1 GVKGCGLR
9 IARCGEDF
17 SRTST
22 RTTTRTKILC
32 ALIVLVLV
40 LVLVLGCSPIAHYY
54 TKVRCLCAD
63 VKISSQWPEHLDPET
78 ENFNKS

>member
-1 GVKGCGLR
+1 MGR
-9 IARCGEDF
+9 ILKDEHEHDEEDESYF
-17 SRTST
+17 FT
-22 RTTTRTKILC
+22 
-32 ALIVLVLV
+32 VL